1 MKNGTMLVRAMDI
14 GFSLAAIVLL
24 SPAMLAIAVAIWLGD
39 RGPVLFRQTRVGQGR
54 RPFVIFKFRSMSVSD
69 SSDSTSQ
76 GTVSQ
81 TNVAEARRKFRTT
94 VRNDP
99 RITPVGRLLRS
110 SHLDELP
117 QFFNVLRGDMSL
129 VGVRPDTP
137 SQEAD
142 YEPSYWIERHAL
154 RPGITGPAQIGPAD
168 GGLAG
173 RTALERTWLSSPNL
187 RAYLI
192 ILGRTIGKVV
202 NRSSF

>member
-1 MKNGTMLVRAMDI
+1 MKSGMMLIRTLDM
-14 GFSLAAIVLL
+14 GLSLVAIILL
-24 SPAMLAIAVAIWLGD
+24 SPVMLAIAVAIWSGD
-39 RGPVLFRQTRVGQGR
+39 RGPILFRQIRVGR
-54 RPFVIFKFRSMSVSD
+54 DCRPFVILKFRSMLVSD
-69 SSDSTSQ
+69 SNDSSSQ
-76 GTVSQ
+76 GTV
-81 TNVAEARRKFRTT
+81 TEADIAEARRKFRTT

-142 YEPSYWIERHAL
+142 YEPAYWVERHAL
-154 RPGITGPAQIGPAD
+154 RPGITGPAQIGPTD

-173 RTALERTWLSSPNL
+173 RTVLERQWLGSPTL
-187 RAYLI
+187 LAYLT
-192 ILGRTIGKVV
+192 ILGRTVGKVV